1 MPHSLFCPFSWAVI
15 LDLGALCLEKAHVAP
30 CWPTG
35 HLRPRQIT
43 WMGGGGAP
51 VESRG
56 VRPTWEVHPPGPTP
70 ATLTARGDIAVEN
83 SRPGQG
89 HRADSLGVL

>member
-1 MPHSLFCPFSWAVI
+1 MI
-15 LDLGALCLEKAHVAP
+15 LDLGALCSLSGEVPRGSLLAHWTPAP
-30 CWPTG
+30 
-35 HLRPRQIT
+35 QADT

-56 VRPTWEVHPPGPTP
+56 VRPTWEVHSPGPTP

-89 HRADSLGVL
+89 HRADSLGVLLCWLTPWPRN